1 LVALARLFQEHVSRA
16 PKPTDRHGGTD
27 LPERRVRSYRQDGE
41 TRFVGRCD
49 AVRGGFLGGEKE
61 LDAES
66 ESLSRFGF
74 CLLAQDRLARGKIPA
89 KGIEALLPC
98 PLSINHR
105 RERESKAIGLGS
117 HASVSSFRLRGSG
130 CYSLAG
136 VAVGDGL
143 ASAGVTYGLSIR
155 IFKSSPPRITDQNPL
170 ICAGSEF
177 CT

>member
-1 LVALARLFQEHVSRA
+1 MWSTASWSLSAILLSGTNWISRNSEAGQDLMLAQQGH
-16 PKPTDRHGGTD
+16 H
-27 LPERRVRSYRQDGE
+27 
-41 TRFVGRCD
+41 VGR
-49 AVRGGFLGGEKE
+49 RFLECLDE
-61 LDAES
+61 LLEGRLCHD
-66 ESLSRFGF
+66 RFAG
-74 CLLAQDRLARGKIPA
+74 CRKPKRCVS
-89 KGIEALLPC
+89 C

-177 CT
+177 WT